1 MFESVDPA
9 EGLAQ
14 GDIIDQAQL
23 LSWQWKEDEQV
34 WKSAE
39 SIQRVIVLTQSCD
52 LEVGKADRLTVANV
66 HDAQKLVD
74 RGIISAAMIRD
85 NVRRHRVYG
94 WYFLPRSVF
103 LTESLVDLREI
114 HTLPRAMI
122 ELLIANGHRVCRLM
136 TPYREHLAQHFS
148 VTYSRIG
155 LPEPYAT
162 E

>member
-14 GDIIDQAQL
+14 GDIIDQVQL
-23 LSWQWKEDEQV
+23 LSWQWKEDEQT

-94 WYFLPRSVF
+94 WYFLPRSAF
-103 LTESLVDLREI
+103 LAELLIDLREI

-122 ELLIANGHRVCRLM
+122 EPLIADGHRLCRVV

-155 LPEPYAT
+155 LPEPYET